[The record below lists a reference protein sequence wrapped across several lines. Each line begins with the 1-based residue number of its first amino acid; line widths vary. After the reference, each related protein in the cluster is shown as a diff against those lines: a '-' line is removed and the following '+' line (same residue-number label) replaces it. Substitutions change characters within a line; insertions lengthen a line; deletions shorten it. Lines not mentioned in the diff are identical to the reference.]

1 MNKFLL
7 SLCAVVMLSVTLTLG
22 GVFALFG
29 YAQSDAEP
37 VSKNVNTQL
46 EEFVYGDYPA
56 GFTSGMKAVL
66 DVAETDTTYGL
77 NASGHD
83 AGMRKAMVLST
94 IVSARHGYGYV
105 GTMDKTYGNDVYG
118 KDAVENIS
126 VVITFANDIDGVQT
140 IYMYF
145 VKKSKAELAEMEEN
159 HILDNVFRATFI
171 KDAETANDWDLRR
184 LPNGSPDVVKG
195 SSLVKNYE
203 GQTDGAKTFGFHNK
217 TEIWQAD

>member
-7 SLCAVVMLSVTLTLG
+7 SLCAVVMISVTLTVG

-37 VSKNVNTQL
+37 ISKNVNTQL

-56 GFTSGMKAVL
+56 GFTSGMKVGL

-77 NASGHD
+77 NASGYD
-83 AGMRKAMVLST
+83 AGMRKAIVLSS
-94 IVSARHGYGYV
+94 IFSARVSYGYV
-105 GTMDKTYGNDVYG
+105 GTMDATYGNDVYG

-126 VVITFANDIDGVQT
+126 VVIAFAKDIDGVQT

-171 KDAETANDWDLRR
+171 KDAATATDWDLRR

>member
-1 MNKFLL
+1 
-7 SLCAVVMLSVTLTLG
+7 MLSVTLTLG

-83 AGMRKAMVLST
+83 AGMRKALVLST

-105 GTMDKTYGNDVYG
+105 GTMDKTYCNDVYG

-140 IYMYF
+140 IYICTLSRRARRNSPRWR
-145 VKKSKAELAEMEEN
+145 KT
-159 HILDNVFRATFI
+159 VFWTTFF
-171 KDAETANDWDLRR
+171 ERR
-184 LPNGSPDVVKG
+184 LS
-195 SSLVKNYE
+195 
-203 GQTDGAKTFGFHNK
+203 KTPQPQPTGICAGCR
-217 TEIWQAD
+217 TVLPTW

>member
-7 SLCAVVMLSVTLTLG
+7 SLCAVVMLSVTLTVG

-37 VSKNVNTQL
+37 ISKNVNTQL

-56 GFTSGMKAVL
+56 GFTSGMKAGL

-83 AGMRKAMVLST
+83 AGMRKAIVLSS
-94 IVSARHGYGYV
+94 IFSARVSYGYV
-105 GTMDKTYGNDVYG
+105 GTMDATYGNDVYG

-126 VVITFANDIDGVQT
+126 VVIAFAKDIDGVQT

>member
-77 NASGHD
+77 NASGYD
-83 AGMRKAMVLST
+83 AGMRKAMVLSS
-94 IVSARHGYGYV
+94 IFSARQGYGYV
-105 GTMDKTYGNDVYG
+105 GTMDETYGNDVYG

-171 KDAETANDWDLRR
+171 KDAATATDWDLRR

>member
-1 MNKFLL
+1 
-7 SLCAVVMLSVTLTLG
+7 
-22 GVFALFG
+22 
-29 YAQSDAEP
+29 
-37 VSKNVNTQL
+37 
-46 EEFVYGDYPA
+46 
-56 GFTSGMKAVL
+56 
-66 DVAETDTTYGL
+66 
-77 NASGHD
+77 
-83 AGMRKAMVLST
+83 MRKAIVLSS
-94 IVSARHGYGYV
+94 IFSARVSYGYV
-105 GTMDKTYGNDVYG
+105 GTMDATYGNDVYG

-126 VVITFANDIDGVQT
+126 VVIAFAKDIEGVQT